1 MVGRARERTNSGI
14 IILFSD
20 NVKPMG
26 FVGTEV
32 CEVAVLSFTVT
43 SRPVSYTHLT
53 LPTIYSV

>member
-43 SRPVSYTHLT
+43 SRPYCLFYMIFKSFL
-53 LPTIYSV
+53 L